1 MQSSKLSGG
10 GVRAVIMV
18 RGVFGTLGEL
28 VQFLWSSRRWWL
40 IPVVMV
46 LALFAIVAILGSVSG
61 VGPFIY
67 TLF

>member
-1 MQSSKLSGG
+1 MT
-10 GVRAVIMV
+10 IV

-28 VQFLWSSRRWWL
+28 MQFLWSSRRWWL
-40 IPVVMV
+40 IPVVVV
-46 LALFAIVAILGSVSG
+46 LALFAVVAILGSVSG

>member
-1 MQSSKLSGG
+1 
-10 GVRAVIMV
+10 
-18 RGVFGTLGEL
+18 
-28 VQFLWSSRRWWL
+28 
-40 IPVVMV
+40 MV